1 MRSRP
6 DRRRECPHRSIR
18 KKLRGIYEQHNIR
31 TDFCRRCDRTSCVF
45 SSCLTVRAC
54 NAGNHEIA
62 VYIHTAADREN
73 DFQSPH
79 SNPPREYLRSQAL
92 TGCPAKTSNVFSQIS
107 LQATVPEDTCPT
119 LWCIQGHPATYNMAG
134 LRSARTTYLHVLC
147 SIPATLNNSIHY
159 FDGTALGF
167 IPRWCRKGMV
177 II

>member
-1 MRSRP
+1 MVLLEPGCEFAQISRIG
-6 DRRRECPHRSIR
+6 REALTLI
-18 KKLRGIYEQHNIR
+18 L
-31 TDFCRRCDRTSCVF
+31 CDA
-45 SSCLTVRAC
+45 LTVRAC
-54 NAGNHEIA
+54 DAGNHEIA

-79 SNPPREYLRSQAL
+79 SNPPREYLRRQAL

-177 II
+177 IIWKAKTVGSPLTVAF